1 MIKFSSKEHLIEDI
15 NSEVQV
21 INSYLTM
28 QTALTEQLSVFINS
42 NTEKLNLD
50 TAIINLNRLKQNIL
64 LLQNLLSILEN
75 LQSTIN
81 FLTPSGLKTYLEDY
95 NALYKNNITNIFSYT
110 TNIEHFIHELSLGII
125 DVVNADFVD
134 EKQEL
139 LEEEKTVSNQVSD
152 SEVSYNSV
160 ANNVLVISEIRNEVI
175 LPYNLEN
182 VKLYYKNHM
191 NKFSSIEDI
200 IKQNYT
206 VPLSYYKPYS
216 IARFRESY
224 KLIRRREHGSRFN
237 ALSLAFEMLTNYN
250 LHPAII
256 SACKSIDALD
266 IYLACLGD
274 NKLEEFDIFD
284 IKYEIP
290 PVLSKNQKKSLSL
303 N

>member
-75 LQSTIN
+75 LQSTID

-125 DVVNADFVD
+125 DVVNTDSGD
-134 EKQEL
+134 EKKEL
-139 LEEEKTVSNQVSD
+139 LDEEKTVFKQDSD
-152 SEVSYNSV
+152 AEVSYNWV
-160 ANNVLVISEIRNEVI
+160 VIR
-175 LPYNLEN
+175 L
-182 VKLYYKNHM
+182 
-191 NKFSSIEDI
+191 
-200 IKQNYT
+200 
-206 VPLSYYKPYS
+206 
-216 IARFRESY
+216 
-224 KLIRRREHGSRFN
+224 
-237 ALSLAFEMLTNYN
+237 
-250 LHPAII
+250 II
-256 SACKSIDALD
+256 SR
-266 IYLACLGD
+266 
-274 NKLEEFDIFD
+274 
-284 IKYEIP
+284 
-290 PVLSKNQKKSLSL
+290 
-303 N
+303 